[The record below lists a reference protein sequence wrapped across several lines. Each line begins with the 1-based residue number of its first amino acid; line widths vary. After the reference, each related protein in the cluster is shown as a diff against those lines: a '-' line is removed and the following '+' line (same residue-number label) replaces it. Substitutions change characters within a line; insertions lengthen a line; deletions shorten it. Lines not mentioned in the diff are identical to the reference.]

1 MLSTVKKHMQQDLA
15 LKLFDDGADTTAG
28 AEAKRLAGPK
38 RRAQV
43 LRTASTQFA
52 LTGLRGTSTVTL
64 AQAAGISEA
73 ILYAHFKDKTQLF
86 REAVEINSETR
97 LRSLDRHLSSIA
109 AKNQIDWIKSM
120 AEATMMICMDGA
132 AHAILM
138 SWALLEAPE
147 FATDLYRN
155 EIGSVRILWDREV
168 ARCFAASRTRENVSL
183 HIVPYAVNTCLA
195 HGLWLATLR
204 HTPES
209 AEPLARQFAISIA
222 KSAVTFLGHS

>member
-1 MLSTVKKHMQQDLA
+1 LP
-15 LKLFDDGADTTAG
+15 
-28 AEAKRLAGPK
+28 KRLA
-38 RRAQV
+38 QV
-43 LRTASTQFA
+43 LQKASAQFA
-52 LTGLRGTSTVTL
+52 KTGRHGTTTLTL
-64 AQAAGISEA
+64 AEATGISESV
-73 ILYAHFKDKTQLF
+73 LYVHFGNKDQMF

-97 LRSLDRHLSSIA
+97 LRSLDNHLSSIRA
-109 AKNQIDWIKSM
+109 ENQIDWIESVS
-120 AEATMMICMDGA
+120 EVTMMVCLADTTNA
-132 AHAILM
+132 LLM

-168 ARCFAASRTRENVSL
+168 ARHFAASRTREIVSL

-222 KSAVTFLGHS
+222 KSASTVLGPS

>member
-1 MLSTVKKHMQQDLA
+1 MKQDLA
-15 LKLFDDGADTTAG
+15 MKLCDDGADTAAG
-28 AEAKRLAGPK
+28 AEAKRVAGPN

-43 LRTASTQFA
+43 LRTASAQFA
-52 LTGLRGTSTVTL
+52 LTGLRGTSTLTL

-73 ILYAHFKDKTQLF
+73 ILYAHFRDKTHLF
-86 REAVEINSETR
+86 RAALDINSETR
-97 LRSLDRHLSSIA
+97 LGSLDRHLSSIA
-109 AKNQIDWIKSM
+109 AKNQIDWIESM
-120 AEATMMICMDGA
+120 AEATMMICLDGA
-132 AHAILM
+132 ANAILM

-155 EIGSVRILWDREV
+155 EIGSIRILWDREV
-168 ARCFAASRTRENVSL
+168 ARCFPASRTREDVSL
-183 HIVPYAVNTCLA
+183 HIVPYAVNTCVA

-222 KSAVTFLGHS
+222 KWASTVLGHS

>member
-1 MLSTVKKHMQQDLA
+1 M
-15 LKLFDDGADTTAG
+15 KLCDDGADTAAG
-28 AEAKRLAGPK
+28 AEAKRVAGPN

-43 LRTASTQFA
+43 LRTASAQFA
-52 LTGLRGTSTVTL
+52 LTGLRGTSTLTL

-73 ILYAHFKDKTQLF
+73 ILYAHFRDKTHLF
-86 REAVEINSETR
+86 RTAVDINSETR
-97 LRSLDRHLSSIA
+97 LGSLDRHLSSIA
-109 AKNQIDWIKSM
+109 AKNQIDWIESM
-120 AEATMMICMDGA
+120 AEATMMMCLDGA
-132 AHAILM
+132 ANAILM

-155 EIGSVRILWDREV
+155 EIGYIRILWDREV
-168 ARCFAASRTRENVSL
+168 ARCFPASRTREDVSL
-183 HIVPYAVNTCLA
+183 HIVPYAVNTCVA

-222 KSAVTFLGHS
+222 KWASTVLGHS